1 MWQFTQTDELYHHG
15 IPGMKWGVRR
25 YQNKDGT
32 LTPAGKRK
40 ADKMKEKYTKL
51 TGKRLIRKPTPKT
64 AAANAKAEDISK
76 KKIKDLTDTELND
89 RITRLQKEKTL
100 KSLEAENA
108 SKGKRLV
115 ATVGKDVLAPSVVQA
130 GKTVITDWLTKKG
143 KEVLGLNDRE
153 AKSAFEVLKE
163 EAETLKYEKQKMQ
176 YTKEIN
182 RMKNE
187 KQTERKENKT
197 KKQAKEKKNL
207 YW

>member
-100 KSLEAENA
+100 KGLEAENA
-108 SKGKRLV
+108 SKGKRFV
-115 ATVGKDVLAPSVVQA
+115 SKVGKDVLAPSAIDA
-130 GKTVITDWLTKKG
+130 GKTVLTSWLTKMG
-143 KEVLGLNDRE
+143 KEYLGLNDRE

-163 EAETLKYEKQKMQ
+163 EALSTQYERQILSNK
-176 YTKEIN
+176 KEIERLKKDKKTDN
-182 RMKNE
+182 KE
-187 KQTERKENKT
+187 KKV